1 MFCYLF
7 AFMFSFHCALTFHY
21 ESRVLTLPP
30 KSPIG
35 NVGLGSALQ
44 NKSWCKERLWF
55 IVLLFC
61 FLFLGVLGVL
71 RIFYLLFPISYFLFP
86 N

>member
-35 NVGLGSALQ
+35 NVGLGPASQ
-44 NKSWCKERLWF
+44 DKSCYKERF
-55 IVLLFC
+55 IVLLLFSFMLFC
-61 FLFLGVLGVL
+61 G
-71 RIFYLLFPISYFLFP
+71 LLPLSRRKDYRRGTYGA
-86 N
+86 